1 MDDSQYWQ
9 DDDIDAAVLPDEIEF
24 HQIIEAL
31 LDENNP
37 FAPRYIYRLSDLE
50 GEDLH
55 QLEATWLKVP
65 AWRRQALMED
75 MQMLCEKDFLLSFEA
90 AGRLALIDP
99 DPKVRFSAVRM
110 LIENECETS
119 DLVDVYMDL
128 MVNDIDAN
136 VRVIS
141 TQALGRFVY
150 LAEMGTLLAQE
161 KRELEERLL
170 SVALGED
177 SPEVKRSALEA
188 LGFSNRD
195 EVLSLIENA
204 LNSSDHA
211 WQISALIAI
220 GRSANDFWKPQVM
233 SMLKHTSP
241 LIRTEAA
248 RAAGEIVIEETRA
261 SLFDLV
267 DDTNEETSTAALWA
281 LSQIGGKEVRKILQ
295 DRLNAAEDDSEV
307 SFLESALENLDFID
321 GLGELGLMGVEDIN
335 WDEPYA
341 HQDEEDDFYYND
353 ELKDNEGDLDD
364 ERDGFYYEDDLDEN
378 AFDSL
383 LK

>member
-9 DDDIDAAVLPDEIEF
+9 DDDIDAVVLPDEIEF

-128 MVNDIDAN
+128 MDNDIDAN

-188 LGFSNRD
+188 LGFSSRD

-204 LNSSDHA
+204 LNSSDQA
-211 WQISALIAI
+211 WQVSALIAM
-220 GRSANDFWKPQVM
+220 GRSANDFWRPQVM
-233 SMLKHTSP
+233 SMLKHTSL

-248 RAAGEIVIEETRA
+248 RAAGELVIEEARA
-261 SLFDLV
+261 SLFDLI

-321 GLGELGLMGVEDIN
+321 GLGELGLMGDEDIN

-364 ERDGFYYEDDLDEN
+364 ERDGFYYEDDLDED